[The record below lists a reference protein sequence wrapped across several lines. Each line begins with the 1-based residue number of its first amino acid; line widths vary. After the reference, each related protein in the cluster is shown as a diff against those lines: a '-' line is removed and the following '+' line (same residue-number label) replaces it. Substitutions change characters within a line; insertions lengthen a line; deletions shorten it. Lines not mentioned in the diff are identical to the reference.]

1 MRVGDIVKPI
11 GKEELYL
18 RIEHIADEGVYCS
31 DLSEDTPNV
40 VFKKTQITVVSCRSL
55 RLPKKTIENVFLKR
69 TDNVRHDATKQ
80 WMDVYIQPPYLIRL
94 HDHENSIEVIAKV
107 KKVSRE
113 AERLMYKLADVVRI
127 TLGDIICANVK

>member
-1 MRVGDIVKPI
+1 MRVGEIIKPI
-11 GKEELYL
+11 GKELYL

-94 HDHENSIEVIAKV
+94 HDHENNIEVVAKV

-113 AERLMYKLADVVRI
+113 TERLMYKLADVVRI
-127 TLGDIICANVK
+127 TLGDIICAKLK